1 MCGRYYIEDDGELQE
16 IIETINRQTCAVTL
30 KTVGEIRPTDVA
42 PVVATSRALK
52 PSAFA
57 MSWGYSLP
65 DGKKVI
71 NARSETAQNR
81 PLFRDGMLQ
90 RRCAVPASGYYEW
103 ERARPQKTK
112 YAIRPAGSATMYMAG
127 IYRIE
132 NGQPVFAILTREPAE
147 SISFIHDRM
156 PVILPADRIP
166 DWINPKHDAVDLIR
180 NAILDVQYESVSGTQ
195 WEQIGMEL

>member
-1 MCGRYYIEDDGELQE
+1 MCGRYYIENDGELRE
-16 IIETINRQTCAVTL
+16 IIEMINRQTCAVTL
-30 KTVGEIRPTDVA
+30 KTG
-42 PVVATSRALK
+42 ATSRALK

-71 NARSETAQNR
+71 NARSESAQTK

-90 RRCAVPASGYYEW
+90 RRCAIPASGYFDW
-103 ERARPQKTK
+103 ERTRPQKTK
-112 YAIRPAGSATMYMAG
+112 YAIRPTGSATMYMAG

-132 NGQPVFAILTREPAE
+132 NALPVFAILTREPAKN
-147 SISFIHDRM
+147 ISFIHDRM
-156 PVILPADRIP
+156 PVILPTDRIS
-166 DWINPKHDAVDLIR
+166 DWINPKYDAGDLIR
-180 NAILDVQYESVSGTQ
+180 NAILDVRYESVGGTQ